1 MSAVGETHVRTAKA
15 TRDPTPERVIQKL
28 GIDLLRR
35 TGWTVWRV
43 GQYNARRTQDA
54 GVPDVIAAKG
64 QHLIFVEFKRASGGV
79 QSDDQ
84 KKFEDA
90 AVSAG
95 VPYYLISDVQVL
107 AGLLANLN
115 RAAA

>member
-1 MSAVGETHVRTAKA
+1 MKRKPAAP
-15 TRDPTPERVIQKL
+15 RDPTPERVIQKL

-35 TGWTVWRV
+35 CGWTVWRV

-64 QHLIFVEFKRASGGV
+64 THLVFVEFKRASGGV
-79 QSDDQ
+79 QSDAQ
-84 KKFEDA
+84 KAFGDA

-107 AGLLANLN
+107 AQCLASLH